1 MMQHQHQRISVNIHD
16 PNIEWGRQLRLQDI
30 SNSECIDN
38 CRMRRDN
45 LQHMFGVLW
54 PKMRLH
60 LEGHLESIRCA
71 NRYTV
76 CYETG
81 FLVLL
86 YRYSRPRRLSP
97 DMETIFGMRRS
108 KLSAIIQT
116 FSLALY
122 HVSMPY
128 LSDPSI
134 WHQRM
139 PYYSELIKRKTGNV
153 IDTLWGFIDGTIRKT
168 ARPIHNQ
175 RTVYTRFK
183 KCHGIKFQSVLV
195 PDGYIACLY
204 GPVPAKTHDAKLLR
218 ESNLL
223 EQLRHTMPDD
233 TSNGPVYSLYGDLAY
248 PQSPYLLGGYR
259 NVANGTDEVQFNRL
273 MSSVRIT
280 VEWGYC
286 EITEQWKFLDFCQA
300 MRIFQSPVAQYYINA
315 AFLSNL
321 RNCMIGNKTR
331 HYFDAQQMTLEQ
343 YIALVT
349 ENVN

>member
-1 MMQHQHQRISVNIHD
+1 
-16 PNIEWGRQLRLQDI
+16 
-30 SNSECIDN
+30 
-38 CRMRRDN
+38 
-45 LQHMFGVLW
+45 MFGVLW
-54 PKMRLH
+54 PKLRLH
-60 LEGHLESIRCA
+60 LEGYLESIHCA
-71 NRYTV
+71 YRYTV

-81 FLVLL
+81 LLVLL

-97 DMETIFGMRRS
+97 DMEHIFGMRRS

-116 FSLALY
+116 FSSALY

-134 WHQRM
+134 WHQQM
-139 PYYSELIKRKTGNV
+139 PYYSELIKKKTGNV
-153 IDTLWGFIDGTIRKT
+153 IDTLWGFIDGMIRKT
-168 ARPIHNQ
+168 ACPIHNQ
-175 RTVYTRFK
+175 RTVCTRFK

-204 GPVPAKTHDAKLLR
+204 GPVPAKTHDAKLLC
-218 ESNLL
+218 ESNLM
-223 EQLRHTMPDD
+223 EQLRATMPDD
-233 TSNGPVYSLYGDLAY
+233 NSNGPIYSLYGDLAY

-259 NVANGTDEVQFNRL
+259 NVANGTDEAQFNRL

-300 MRIFQSPVAQYYINA
+300 MRIFQSPAVQYYINA

-331 HYFDAQQMTLEQ
+331 NYFDAQQMSLEQ
-343 YIALVT
+343 YIALVP
-349 ENVN
+349 E